1 MAAVTVNPA
10 DYLGRPPERLTLK
23 ERAAVAGKWI
33 ALEVY
38 TPETLPLR
46 VIEALGDTPADCI
59 RQLEARLLDPRKFE
73 FSVLLP
79 AF

>member
-1 MAAVTVNPA
+1 MAASTVNPA
-10 DYLGRPPERLTLK
+10 DYLGRPPDRLSLTERS
-23 ERAAVAGKWI
+23 AAVGKWI

-46 VIEALGDTPADCI
+46 VIEALGDTPHECI

-73 FSVLLP
+73 FSVLQP